1 MRKSSILILAVI
13 VCSLA
18 KPVCA
23 QTFAVLEGVIKDQ
36 TGAILPTAKLEIRS
50 VGSGQRWNAT
60 SDGQGRYV
68 FPNLATGA
76 AELRAEFS
84 GMQPYTQLLNLI
96 AEQHL
101 RLDITL
107 GAAS

>member
-1 MRKSSILILAVI
+1 MRKSSTLILAVI

-23 QTFAVLEGVIKDQ
+23 QSTFAVLEGVIKDQ

-50 VGSGQRWNAT
+50 AGSGQRWNAT

-84 GMQPYTQLLNLI
+84 GLQPYTQLLNLI

-101 RLDITL
+101 RLDI
-107 GAAS
+107 